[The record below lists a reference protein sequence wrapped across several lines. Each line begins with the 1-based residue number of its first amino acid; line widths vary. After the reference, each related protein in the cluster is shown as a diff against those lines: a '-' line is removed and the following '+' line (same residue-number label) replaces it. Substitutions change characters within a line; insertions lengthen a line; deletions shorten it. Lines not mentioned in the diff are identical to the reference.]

1 MLRLRSVSVR
11 LKVTAVSG
19 QEAEEAEEVEEVE
32 EGGRGERCQARHDS
46 KKQMDG
52 AKIRRGGLVGKQD
65 SNVGT
70 EKGDQ
75 HT

>member
-19 QEAEEAEEVEEVE
+19 QQVEEEE

-52 AKIRRGGLVGKQD
+52 AKIRRAELVGKQD
-65 SNVGT
+65 SNVAT

>member
-19 QEAEEAEEVEEVE
+19 REAEEGE

-46 KKQMDG
+46 EKQMDG